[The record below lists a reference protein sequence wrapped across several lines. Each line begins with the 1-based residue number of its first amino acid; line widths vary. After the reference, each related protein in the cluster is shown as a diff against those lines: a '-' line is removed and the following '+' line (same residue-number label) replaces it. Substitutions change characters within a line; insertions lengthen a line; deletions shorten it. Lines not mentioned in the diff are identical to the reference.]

1 MLSWLDHSSVLCRS
15 RCTLALLGLALS
27 ISVVA
32 AASAQTPPR
41 DAIRLALKEKAASM
55 FKTSSN
61 HCETFAKVA
70 EAAVAG
76 TDDVGDVLED
86 LKLVLIGEDWLRRK
100 GMRGKYYMDVR
111 TNDSGF
117 KNELKDGS
125 PQVEH
130 AMAAIYLAKIL
141 PPGGVGANGS
151 FVEFVEAAKNG
162 EKPNAADMLLYMY
175 GEDIGDRLAK
185 SNLKQFPTALRRT
198 ICS

>member
-1 MLSWLDHSSVLCRS
+1 
-15 RCTLALLGLALS
+15 
-27 ISVVA
+27 
-32 AASAQTPPR
+32 
-41 DAIRLALKEKAASM
+41 M
-55 FKTSSN
+55 FKASTN

-70 EAAVAG
+70 EAAVAQAQ
-76 TDDVGDVLED
+76 DVGDLLED

-100 GMRGKYYMDVR
+100 GKRGTYYMDVR

-117 KNELKDGS
+117 KQELKDNF

-175 GEDIGDRLAK
+175 GEDLGDRLAK
-185 SNLKQFPTALRRT
+185 NNMKQFPTALRRT

>member
-1 MLSWLDHSSVLCRS
+1 MLTWLDQSSMLCRS

-55 FKTSSN
+55 FKTSSD

>member
-1 MLSWLDHSSVLCRS
+1 
-15 RCTLALLGLALS
+15 
-27 ISVVA
+27 
-32 AASAQTPPR
+32 
-41 DAIRLALKEKAASM
+41 LKEKAASM

-100 GMRGKYYMDVR
+100 GKRGKYYMDVR

-117 KNELKDGS
+117 KDELKDGS

-162 EKPNAADMLLYMY
+162 EKPNAADMLLYTY